1 MHDTALSEMPRVQ
14 QQYDKHRTYNQLRE
28 LSYDIED
35 IVDNLLMSVDDAW
48 EPMANQ
54 DSFRETLEDIKA
66 QVKNLAAWHADFL
79 AKPITSTVVV
89 PCLEDGLVQVR

>member
-66 QVKNLAAWHADFL
+66 QVKNLAAWMLIFWLNLSL
-79 AKPITSTVVV
+79 ALLLSHV
-89 PCLEDGLVQVR
+89 LRMG